1 MVDRVDGSI
10 VSVLV
15 RDPCRCFAVKNRRRG
30 CFVGRFVGRIREEIR
45 AVQREEQQHQQQH
58 KEPSARGLHQCA
70 GQLST
75 GQSEGRESLQGFLL
89 RFFFFL
95 EREVDDNEREC
106 ESVI

>member
-1 MVDRVDGSI
+1 MVDRVGGSI

-58 KEPSARGLHQCA
+58 KEPR
-70 GQLST
+70 
-75 GQSEGRESLQGFLL
+75 QGAFINVPVNCPPDKVKVGN
-89 RFFFFL
+89 RCRAFF
-95 EREVDDNEREC
+95 
-106 ESVI
+106 